1 MQSAKSVSV
10 LGVNISFYN
19 GKYLLK
25 IAFYWKILLLLK
37 YKSSFNGK

>member
-1 MQSAKSVSV
+1 MQRAKSISV

-25 IAFYWKILLLLK
+25 IAFYWKIILLLK
-37 YKSSFNGK
+37 FKKHF